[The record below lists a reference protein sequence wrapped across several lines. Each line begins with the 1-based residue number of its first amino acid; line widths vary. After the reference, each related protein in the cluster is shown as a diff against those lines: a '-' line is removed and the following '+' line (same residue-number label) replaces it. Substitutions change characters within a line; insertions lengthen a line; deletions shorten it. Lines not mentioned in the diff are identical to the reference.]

1 MRYIVTGGAGNISKP
16 LIKKLL
22 NAGHE
27 VIAVARNADHLK
39 ELTTQGA
46 KQAIGSIEDVEFLKK
61 TFAGADAVYTMVP
74 PNYTTTDLKNWMR
87 LIGKNYA
94 DAIRASNVQYVVN
107 LSSVGAHLPNGCGP
121 VTGLYHV
128 EQALNQLQN
137 IHLRHLRPVYF
148 FSNFLGSI
156 GMVKHMNIVGAN
168 FGGENFKMALA
179 DANDVAGIAFE
190 ELNNCAFSD
199 ISARYIASDE
209 RTTDEIAKV
218 LGSAVG
224 KPDLPWVVFTDE
236 QAFNGMLQ
244 AGLPEELAKNY
255 TEMGHAVQNGI
266 MMEDYWK
273 QHPALEKTKLEDFAK
288 TFAFVYNQN

>member
-22 NAGHE
+22 EAGHE
-27 VIAVARNADHLK
+27 VIAVGRNADHLK
-39 ELTTQGA
+39 ELTTKGA
-46 KQAIGSIEDVEFLKK
+46 KQAIGSIEDTEFLKK
-61 TFAGADAVYTMVP
+61 TFAGADAVYTMIP

-87 LIGKNYA
+87 QIGKNYA
-94 DAIRASNVQYVVN
+94 DAIQASNVKYVVN

-121 VTGLYHV
+121 VSGLYHV
-128 EQALNQLQN
+128 EQALNQIKN

-156 GMVKHMNIVGAN
+156 GMVKQMNIIGAN
-168 FGGENFKMALA
+168 FGGESFKMALA
-179 DANDVAGIAFE
+179 DTNDVAEVAFG
-190 ELNNCAFSD
+190 ELNNGVFPANSV
-199 ISARYIASDE
+199 RYIASDE

-218 LGSAVG
+218 LGTAIG
-224 KPDLPWVVFTDE
+224 KPDLHWVVFTDE

-255 TEMGHAVQNGI
+255 TEMGHAIQTGI

-273 QHPALEKTKLEDFAK
+273 QHPAPEKTKLEDF
-288 TFAFVYNQN
+288 

>member
-22 NAGHE
+22 EAGHE

-46 KQAIGSIEDVEFLKK
+46 KEAIGSIEDVEFLKK
-61 TFAGADAVYTMVP
+61 TFAGADAVYTMTP

-87 LIGKNYA
+87 QIGKNYA
-94 DAIRASNVQYVVN
+94 DAILASSVQYVVN

-121 VTGLYHV
+121 VSGLYHV
-128 EQALNQLQN
+128 EQALNQIKN

-148 FSNFLGSI
+148 FSNLLGSI
-156 GMVKHMNIVGAN
+156 GMVKHMNIIGAN
-168 FGGENFKMALA
+168 FGGESFKMALS
-179 DANDVAGIAFE
+179 DTNDVADVAFR
-190 ELNNCAFSD
+190 ELNNPDFPAN
-199 ISARYIASDE
+199 SARYIASEE
-209 RTTDEIAKV
+209 RTTVEIAKA
-218 LGSAVG
+218 LGSAIG

-236 QAFNGMLQ
+236 QALNGMIQ
-244 AGLPEELAKNY
+244 AGLPEELAINY
-255 TEMGHAVQNGI
+255 TEMGHAIQSGV

>member
-16 LIKKLL
+16 LIGKLL
-22 NAGHE
+22 KAGHE

-74 PNYTTTDLKNWMR
+74 PNFTTTDLKKWMAQ
-87 LIGKNYA
+87 IGKNYA

-107 LSSVGAHLPNGCGP
+107 LSSVGANLPDGCGP
-121 VTGLYHV
+121 VSGLYQV
-128 EQALNQLQN
+128 EQALNQLKN

-156 GMVKHMNIVGAN
+156 GMVKHMNIIGSN

-179 DANDVAGIAFE
+179 DTNDIAEVAFE
-190 ELNNCAFSD
+190 ELNNRAFTANSL
-199 ISARYIASDE
+199 RYISSDE

-218 LGSAVG
+218 LGTAIG

-236 QAFNGMLQ
+236 QALNGMIQ

-266 MMEDYWK
+266 LMEDYWK
-273 QHPALEKTKLEDFAK
+273 QHTALEKTKLEDFAK
-288 TFAFVYNQN
+288 AFAFVYNQN